1 MTRPK
6 IGWVDPLALTED
18 YKKTLRDG
26 AKKVPAAERA
36 KVCAVTE
43 HAIEYRE
50 NVKGAPDRVWEQPV
64 IPFWDAYRA
73 MTDGKYSYL
82 FRELGDLSTEPLT
95 HEVDT
100 ATDVVEVIENAMQV
114 FQNHINRKWKE
125 H

>member
-1 MTRPK
+1 MQTSTGQSAIGYSTSLPSPTSTCASSKNTDGSYCRRAPPRRQWGRSCPYKELTMTRPK

-50 NVKGAPDRVWEQPV
+50 NVKGAPD
-64 IPFWDAYRA
+64 
-73 MTDGKYSYL
+73 
-82 FRELGDLSTEPLT
+82 
-95 HEVDT
+95 
-100 ATDVVEVIENAMQV
+100 
-114 FQNHINRKWKE
+114 
-125 H
+125 